1 MTKTDAQESDLAMGW
16 YSKDDMIKVLKWNTS
31 LFSKKNNFLLI
42 EFDLYLVDVEK
53 HLLKL
58 HDKSAA
64 S

>member
-1 MTKTDAQESDLAMGW
+1 
-16 YSKDDMIKVLKWNTS
+16 
-31 LFSKKNNFLLI
+31 LI
-42 EFDLYLVDVEK
+42 EFELYLVDVEK

>member
-1 MTKTDAQESDLAMGW
+1 
-16 YSKDDMIKVLKWNTS
+16 
-31 LFSKKNNFLLI
+31 LI

>member
-1 MTKTDAQESDLAMGW
+1 ME
-16 YSKDDMIKVLKWNTS
+16 YEPFLK
-31 LFSKKNNFLLI
+31 KKNFLLI